1 MFVGIAVLDL
11 HLPHAR
17 DLKSKR
23 RVVKGLVDRLHS
35 RYRLSVAET
44 SNQDLHQRA
53 ELGVA
58 VVARDA
64 SEVDRILDDVLATV
78 ENEPEAM
85 VLEWSP
91 RTVKGRE

>member
-17 DLKSKR
+17 DLKAKR
-23 RVVKGLVDRLHS
+23 RVVRGLVDRLHA
-35 RYRLSVAET
+35 RYRLSIAET
-44 SNQDLHQRA
+44 ANQDLHQRA
-53 ELGVA
+53 EIGIA

-64 SEVDRILDDVLATV
+64 AEVDRILEQVLGTV
-78 ENEPEAM
+78 EDEPEAM

-91 RTVKGRE
+91 RTVRGRE

>member
-23 RVVKGLVDRLHS
+23 RVVKGLVDRLHA
-35 RYRLSVAET
+35 RYRLSIAET

-58 VVARDA
+58 VPRGRVDVVHAVAQQH
-64 SEVDRILDDVLATV
+64 L
-78 ENEPEAM
+78 
-85 VLEWSP
+85 
-91 RTVKGRE
+91 